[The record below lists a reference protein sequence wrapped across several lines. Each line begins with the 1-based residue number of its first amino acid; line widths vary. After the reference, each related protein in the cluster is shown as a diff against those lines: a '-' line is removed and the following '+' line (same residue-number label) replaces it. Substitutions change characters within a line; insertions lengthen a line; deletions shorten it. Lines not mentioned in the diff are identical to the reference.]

1 MNVEQFRELCLS
13 LPGAQE
19 NAPWREH
26 EYQNLITYSVAG
38 KWFCLLDLDN
48 KFCNIKGDPDQILQL
63 QDQYQAIQPAWH
75 MNKKHWMK
83 ILLETA
89 DPATP
94 PRHSTRS
101 GAPAVAASSSRISAS
116 RSDDLAVADVP
127 DHLIRSLVT
136 NSYNLSVASLPR
148 RLRP

>member
-19 NAPWREH
+19 NAPWSEH

-94 PRHSTRS
+94 PHHST
-101 GAPAVAASSSRISAS
+101 PAASAS
-116 RSDDLAVADVP
+116 RSGVPAVADVP

-136 NSYNLSVASLPR
+136 NSYNLIVASLPR